1 MEKYRDMRHI
11 YFENTGNREKV
22 KSILDARYHSEATI
36 RLPFSVGEYPAFLM
50 FNNELVSLISSIY
63 QANQKLERLVAALP
77 KEAVHQFRGNMMVEE
92 IQQTNEVE
100 NVHSTRK
107 EIRDAIQAMNEGR
120 TGKRF
125 AGMVRKYDMLIAEKN
140 IPLRSSIDIRKLYDE
155 FILDEVVR
163 ENPDNAPD
171 GLIFRKEIT
180 SVYSGS
186 DQKLHDGLAP
196 EEKIIEV
203 MEQALSV
210 LNDDSINSLIRVA
223 LFHYMFAYI
232 HPFYDGN
239 GRMTRFISSYVLS
252 KDFDKSACLRIAFV
266 IKDHRPKYYKMFK
279 EANDKR
285 SMGELTAFVTDFLLF
300 FKQAIDDSY
309 QSLNEKKKRY
319 ERYRMLFARA
329 ITQQYADIPDRYRA
343 LFDVMLIT
351 ELFGHPRFSIK
362 VIADALECNQR
373 TARNMLEKCGSL
385 VYHTN
390 EGRKYWWHINLDEV
404 ERMAQD
410 ET

>member
-11 YFENTGNREKV
+11 YFENTGNMEKV
-22 KSILDARYHSEATI
+22 KSILHARYHSEAAI
-36 RLPFSVGEYPAFLM
+36 RLPFSVGGYPAFLM
-50 FNNELVSLISSIY
+50 LNNELVSLLSSVY
-63 QANQKLERLVAALP
+63 QANLKLERLVAALP
-77 KEAVHQFRGNMMVEE
+77 SDAVHQFRVNMMVEE

-107 EIRDAIQAMNEGR
+107 EIRDAVQAMNEGR
-120 TGKRF
+120 SSKRF
-125 AGMVRKYDMLIAEKN
+125 DGMVRKYDMLIDEKA
-140 IPLRSSIDIRKLYDE
+140 IPLRSSIDVRKLYDE
-155 FILDEVVR
+155 FILDEVIR
-163 ENPDNAPD
+163 ENPENAPD

-196 EEKIIEV
+196 EEKIIEA

-210 LNDDSINSLIRVA
+210 LNNDSIDLLIRVS

-252 KDFDKSACLRIAFV
+252 KEFDKSACLRIAFV

-285 SMGELTAFVTDFLLF
+285 GMGELTSFVNDFLLF
-300 FKQAIDDSY
+300 FKQAIEDSY
-309 QSLNEKKKRY
+309 DSLNEKKLRY
-319 ERYRMLFARA
+319 ERYLELLDKAINKQYPDAAQRYRML
-329 ITQQYADIPDRYRA
+329 
-343 LFDVMLIT
+343 LVSMLKT
-351 ELFGHPRFSIK
+351 ELFGHPRFSIDL
-362 VIADALECNQR
+362 IAQILECNPR

-385 VYHTN
+385 VYHKS
-390 EGRKYWWHINLDEV
+390 EGKKYWWHINLDEV
-404 ERMAQD
+404 EREA
-410 ET
+410 EEN